1 MFPPESEP
9 PMMAMPRIIAEISGS
24 ARKTVAML
32 VSGPRAT
39 MVISPGFS
47 RTMREIISLADS
59 RDGFVAGAGNSTPA
73 IPLFPGAG
81 LAGTRRP
88 GEGGVPARGP
98 GNSRAAGGFDETQR
112 IWQGEFER
120 HVATDRCDGLDF
132 QFR

>member
-47 RTMREIISLADS
+47 RTMREIISFAAS
-59 RDGFVAGAGNSTPA
+59 RAGFVAGAGRHRNVS
-73 IPLFPGAG
+73 
-81 LAGTRRP
+81 
-88 GEGGVPARGP
+88 
-98 GNSRAAGGFDETQR
+98 AAGDFDETQR

-120 HVATDRCDGLDF
+120 HVAADRCDGLDF